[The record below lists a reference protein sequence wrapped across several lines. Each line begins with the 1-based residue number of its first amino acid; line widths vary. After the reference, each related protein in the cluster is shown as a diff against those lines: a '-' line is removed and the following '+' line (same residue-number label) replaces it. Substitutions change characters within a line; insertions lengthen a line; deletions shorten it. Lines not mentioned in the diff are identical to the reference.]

1 MKKLKPTHHTHDRD
15 HALELDPAFEFSQN
29 KRKSKMKRTKTSA
42 IKKRYSTTLTM
53 IATTLL
59 TLTLLVA
66 APIKAEQASV
76 YHTVVFWLKP
86 DTTDAK
92 VAEIIRSAK
101 AMQDLPMVEKVL
113 IGTPIMSD
121 RQVVDDSF
129 SVAFTMIFKDEDALR
144 AFALDPHHK
153 KISSEITMP
162 HVARGVIYDY
172 KAD

>member
-1 MKKLKPTHHTHDRD
+1 
-15 HALELDPAFEFSQN
+15 
-29 KRKSKMKRTKTSA
+29 MKRTKTSA
-42 IKKRYSTTLTM
+42 IKKRHSTTLTM

-101 AMQDLPMVEKVL
+101 
-113 IGTPIMSD
+113 
-121 RQVVDDSF
+121 
-129 SVAFTMIFKDEDALR
+129 
-144 AFALDPHHK
+144 
-153 KISSEITMP
+153 
-162 HVARGVIYDY
+162 
-172 KAD
+172 

>member
-1 MKKLKPTHHTHDRD
+1 
-15 HALELDPAFEFSQN
+15 
-29 KRKSKMKRTKTSA
+29 MKRTKTSA
-42 IKKRYSTTLTM
+42 TRRRHSATLTV

-59 TLTLLVA
+59 TLTLLAA

-101 AMQDLPMVEKVL
+101 AMQDLPMVENVL

-121 RQVVDDSF
+121 REVVDDSF
-129 SVAFTMIFKDEDALR
+129 SVAFTMIFKDEAALQ
-144 AFALDPHHK
+144 AYALDPHHK
-153 KISSEITMP
+153 KISSEVTMP

>member
-1 MKKLKPTHHTHDRD
+1 
-15 HALELDPAFEFSQN
+15 
-29 KRKSKMKRTKTSA
+29 MKRT
-42 IKKRYSTTLTM
+42 TTLV
-53 IATTLL
+53 ISKNHFATLTIMASTLL
-59 TLTLLVA
+59 ALTLLSA

-121 RQVVDDSF
+121 REVVDDSF
-129 SVAFTMIFKDEDALR
+129 SVAFTMIFKDEAALQ
-144 AFALDPHHK
+144 AYALDPHHK
-153 KISSEITMP
+153 QISSEVTMP

-172 KAD
+172 KTD

>member
-1 MKKLKPTHHTHDRD
+1 
-15 HALELDPAFEFSQN
+15 
-29 KRKSKMKRTKTSA
+29 MKRTKTSA
-42 IKKRYSTTLTM
+42 TRKRHSATPTM

-59 TLTLLVA
+59 ALTLLSA

-121 RQVVDDSF
+121 REVVDDSF
-129 SVAFTMIFKDEDALR
+129 SVAFTMIFKDEAALQ
-144 AFALDPHHK
+144 AYALDPHHK
-153 KISSEITMP
+153 QISSEVTMP

-172 KAD
+172 KTD

>member
-1 MKKLKPTHHTHDRD
+1 
-15 HALELDPAFEFSQN
+15 
-29 KRKSKMKRTKTSA
+29 MKRTKTSA
-42 IKKRYSTTLTM
+42 TRTRHSATLTV

-59 TLTLLVA
+59 TLTLLAA

-92 VAEIIRSAK
+92 IAEIIRSAK
-101 AMQDLPMVEKVL
+101 AMQDLPMVENVL

-121 RQVVDDSF
+121 REVVDDSF
-129 SVAFTMIFKDEDALR
+129 SVAFTMIFKDEAALQ
-144 AFALDPHHK
+144 AYALDPHHK
-153 KISSEITMP
+153 KISSEVTMP

>member
-1 MKKLKPTHHTHDRD
+1 
-15 HALELDPAFEFSQN
+15 
-29 KRKSKMKRTKTSA
+29 MKRTKTSA
-42 IKKRYSTTLTM
+42 TRKRHSATLTM

-59 TLTLLVA
+59 TLTLL
-66 APIKAEQASV
+66 V

-121 RQVVDDSF
+121 REVVDDSF
-129 SVAFTMIFKDEDALR
+129 SVAFTMIFKDEAALQ
-144 AFALDPHHK
+144 AYALDPHHK
-153 KISSEITMP
+153 QISSEVTMP

-172 KAD
+172 KTD

>member
-1 MKKLKPTHHTHDRD
+1 
-15 HALELDPAFEFSQN
+15 
-29 KRKSKMKRTKTSA
+29 MKRTKTSA
-42 IKKRYSTTLTM
+42 TRKRHSAAPTM

-59 TLTLLVA
+59 TLTLLAA
-66 APIKAEQASV
+66 APIKAEQVSV

-121 RQVVDDSF
+121 REVVDDSF
-129 SVAFTMIFKDEDALR
+129 SVAFTMIFKDEAALQ
-144 AFALDPHHK
+144 AYALDPHHK
-153 KISSEITMP
+153 QISSEVTMP

-172 KAD
+172 KTD

>member
-1 MKKLKPTHHTHDRD
+1 
-15 HALELDPAFEFSQN
+15 
-29 KRKSKMKRTKTSA
+29 MKRTKTSA
-42 IKKRYSTTLTM
+42 TRKHHSATLTM

-59 TLTLLVA
+59 TLTLLAA
-66 APIKAEQASV
+66 APIKAEQVSV

-121 RQVVDDSF
+121 REVVDDSF
-129 SVAFTMIFKDEDALR
+129 SVAFTMIFKDEAALQ
-144 AFALDPHHK
+144 AYALDPHHK
-153 KISSEITMP
+153 QISSEVTMP

-172 KAD
+172 KTD